1 MCCTLC
7 ICLSVE
13 DAVQEFSQVLAIHT
27 DFSVAA
33 VTHEVDWSTVMHRHH
48 VVVTT
53 AVLFLAAAAAPDFMS
68 SCRISLAIFDECHD
82 VTNTDH
88 PYAEVM
94 NVLSASGASSH
105 VDQNSP
111 RTHILGLTT
120 SILADIVRPS
130 ELEHR
135 LAGIEAAMRSSA
147 EMASDSIMADL
158 YSMRPR
164 ESLPIVCK
172 NYVDTTGLYDEIC
185 RMLNCALEFVND
197 AQIGAKGDDDP
208 KATVRLVIS
217 ETARVLSELG
227 LWCAARVA
235 AAFVR
240 QLSKLEKPLNDFR
253 QVLLRLSATML
264 RAVEKRVDTVFD
276 RTVQTLPD
284 FNAFVSPKALQ
295 LVDVLRESKPDD
307 SFEIISGDFDGDFDS
322 DGCETDDS
330 MQSSD
335 DEVPGSYSLADDA
348 KKTSKSDKRN
358 SSVTEKK
365 SGCSSTQ
372 HYVAVRRAVGSNG
385 TAVTDDE
392 GICAVVFVAHRHTA
406 FALNKLIV
414 ELCNWDTDL
423 YFVRS
428 HYIASYT
435 APSEAQ
441 RLKQEEVLRKF
452 RQREMNVLIATS
464 TLEEGVDLPRC
475 NVVIQFDPPTSYRSY
490 IQSKVNSGSPLNVS
504 GLNVLYFC
512 VHRVVVIF
520 CLLFGILQ

>member
-1 MCCTLC
+1 VSLLC
-7 ICLSVE
+7 KVDLFAE

-27 DFSVAA
+27 DFNIAA
-33 VTHEVDWSTVMHRHH
+33 ITDEVDWSSVTHRHH

-53 AVLFLAAAAAPDFMS
+53 AVLFLAAAATKDFWS
-68 SCRISLAIFDECHD
+68 SCQINLAIFDECH
-82 VTNTDH
+82 NIINSDH

-94 NVLSASGASSH
+94 NVLNVNYASNSS
-105 VDQNSP
+105 Q
-111 RTHILGLTT
+111 THILGLTT
-120 SILADIVRPS
+120 SILSDIVQSS
-130 ELEHR
+130 ELEQR
-135 LAGIEAAMRSSA
+135 LARIEAAMKSSA

-158 YSMRPR
+158 YSIRPR
-164 ESLPIVCK
+164 ESQPVICK
-172 NYVDTTGLYDEIC
+172 SYDDMTGLYDEIC
-185 RMLNCALEFVND
+185 SMLNAALEFVND

-208 KATVRLVIS
+208 KTTVRLVIS
-217 ETARVLSELG
+217 ETARILSELG

-253 QVLLRLSATML
+253 QMLLRLSATVL
-264 RAVEKRVDTVFD
+264 RAVEKRVDTIFD

-284 FNAFVSPKALQ
+284 FSAFVSPKALR

-335 DEVPGSYSLADDA
+335 DEVPGSYSFADDA
-348 KKTSKSDKRN
+348 KKTSRNGKRN
-358 SSVTEKK
+358 SSAVGKK
-365 SGCSSTQ
+365 TGSSSSTQ
-372 HYVAVRRAVGSNG
+372 HYVAVRRAVGSSG

-428 HYIASYT
+428 HYIASYS

-441 RLKQEEVLRKF
+441 RLKQEDVLRKF
-452 RQREMNVLIATS
+452 RQREINVLIATN

-490 IQSKVNSGSPLNVS
+490 IQSKVISQSLLDVSRLNIM
-504 GLNVLYFC
+504 YF
-512 VHRVVVIF
+512 
-520 CLLFGILQ
+520 

>member
-1 MCCTLC
+1 LC
-7 ICLSVE
+7 AE
-13 DAVQEFSQVLAIHT
+13 DAVQEFSQVLALHT
-27 DFSVAA
+27 DLNVAV
-33 VTHEVDWSTVMHRHH
+33 VTHEVSWSTLLQQHH

-53 AVLFLAAAAAPDFMS
+53 AILFLAAVVQGSLS
-68 SCRISLAIFDECHD
+68 SYHINLAILDECHD
-82 VTNTDH
+82 IINPGH

-94 NVLSASGASSH
+94 NVLSVGNASNH
-105 VDQNSP
+105 VYQECP
-111 RTHILGLTT
+111 KTHVLGLTT
-120 SILADIVRPS
+120 SILANIVQPS
-130 ELEHR
+130 ELEQR
-135 LAGIEAAMRSSA
+135 LAGIEAATRSSA

-158 YSMRPR
+158 YSTRPR
-164 ESLPIVCK
+164 ELPPIICR
-172 NYVDTTGLYDEIC
+172 NYVDSTGLYDEIFS
-185 RMLNCALEFVND
+185 MLTAALEFVND

-208 KATVRLVIS
+208 KVTVKLVIS
-217 ETARVLSELG
+217 ETVRILSELG

-240 QLSKLEKPLNDFR
+240 QLSKLEKPSNDFR
-253 QVLLRLSATML
+253 EVLLRLSSTVL
-264 RAVEKRVDTVFD
+264 RAVEKRIDTVFD
-276 RTVQTLPD
+276 RCVQTLPD
-284 FNAFVSPKALQ
+284 FSEFVSPKALQ

-322 DGCETDDS
+322 DGCDTDDS

-335 DEVPGSYSLADDA
+335 DEGPGGYSCANDVA
-348 KKTSKSDKRN
+348 KTSKNERKNASLAG
-358 SSVTEKK
+358 KK
-365 SGCSSTQ
+365 SGGSSAQ

-385 TAVTDDE
+385 TAATDEE

-435 APSEAQ
+435 TPSEAQ
-441 RLKQEEVLRKF
+441 RSKQEDVLRKF
-452 RQREMNVLIATS
+452 RQREINVLIATS

-490 IQSKVNSGSPLNVS
+490 IQSKVGLCSQLRVCRFNS
-504 GLNVLYFC
+504 
-512 VHRVVVIF
+512 
-520 CLLFGILQ
+520 